1 MSKSHQNILRP
12 TPSAGKIQFLS
23 FGVLILYLIS
33 ILIFCSSKTIA
44 NIMNF
49 CPGLMRLAE
58 TDTNVQVSVTNMD
71 THDKV
76 ILDSI
81 PTEKGEDGVMI
92 YTYQMWSPPDQVT
105 LRVCVLICVFVSI
118 YVVQYRFS
126 K

>member
-1 MSKSHQNILRP
+1 
-12 TPSAGKIQFLS
+12 
-23 FGVLILYLIS
+23 
-33 ILIFCSSKTIA
+33 
-44 NIMNF
+44 MNF

-105 LRVCVLICVFVSI
+105 LRVCVLICVFVCM
-118 YVVQYRFS
+118 YVVKYKFS